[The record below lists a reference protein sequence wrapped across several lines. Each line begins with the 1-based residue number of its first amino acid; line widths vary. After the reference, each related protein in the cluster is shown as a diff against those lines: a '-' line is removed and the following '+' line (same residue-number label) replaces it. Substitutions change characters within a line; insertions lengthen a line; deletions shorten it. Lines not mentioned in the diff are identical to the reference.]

1 MEQCFR
7 KTFRLKMENKKIKNE
22 DEIYKMPDNKWDF
35 YSGLPNP
42 SSYIDD
48 GQGDDWDEDH
58 ALDMVMND
66 MVKDFTPEDIAE
78 IVMANEN
85 PIEPSVELIQAAET
99 LIKNI
104 EVIEHE
110 IVVPSDKFES
120 LDEIRDWDITLN
132 DGLEDDERFPK

>member
-1 MEQCFR
+1 
-7 KTFRLKMENKKIKNE
+7 MENKKIKNE

-42 SSYIDD
+42 SSYSDD

-58 ALDMVMND
+58 ALDLVMND

-78 IVMANEN
+78 IVMDNEN
-85 PIEPSVELIQAAET
+85 PIEPSVELIQAADT

-110 IVVPSDKFES
+110 VVVPSDKFEL
-120 LDEIRDWDITLN
+120 LDEYLEETRDWDVTLN
-132 DGLEDDERFPK
+132 DGLEDYKWFPDTET

>member
-1 MEQCFR
+1 
-7 KTFRLKMENKKIKNE
+7 MENKKIKNE

-85 PIEPSVELIQAAET
+85 PIEPSVELIQAADT

-110 IVVPSDKFES
+110 VVVPSDKFEL
-120 LDEIRDWDITLN
+120 LDEYLEETRDWDVTLN
-132 DGLEDDERFPK
+132 DGLEDYKWFPDTET

>member
-1 MEQCFR
+1 
-7 KTFRLKMENKKIKNE
+7 MENRKIKNE

-85 PIEPSVELIQAAET
+85 PIEPSVEFIQAAET

-110 IVVPSDKFES
+110 VVVPSDKFEL
-120 LDEIRDWDITLN
+120 LDEDLEETRDWDVTLN
-132 DGLEDDERFPK
+132 DGLEDYKWFPDSET

>member
-1 MEQCFR
+1 
-7 KTFRLKMENKKIKNE
+7 MENRKIKNE

-85 PIEPSVELIQAAET
+85 PIEPSVEFIQAAET

-110 IVVPSDKFES
+110 VVVPSDKFEL
-120 LDEIRDWDITLN
+120 LDEDLEETRDWDVTLN
-132 DGLEDDERFPK
+132 DGLEDYKWFPDTET

>member
-1 MEQCFR
+1 
-7 KTFRLKMENKKIKNE
+7 MENKKIKNE

-132 DGLEDDERFPK
+132 DGLEDDEPFPK

>member
-1 MEQCFR
+1 
-7 KTFRLKMENKKIKNE
+7 MENKKIKNE

-42 SSYIDD
+42 SSYIDN
-48 GQGDDWDEDH
+48 GKGDDWDEDH
-58 ALDMVMND
+58 ALDLVMND

-78 IVMANEN
+78 IVMGNEN
-85 PIEPSVELIQAAET
+85 PIEPSVELTQAADT

-110 IVVPSDKFES
+110 VVVPSDKFEL
-120 LDEIRDWDITLN
+120 LDEYLEETRDWDVTLN
-132 DGLEDDERFPK
+132 DGLEDYKWFPDTET

>member
-1 MEQCFR
+1 
-7 KTFRLKMENKKIKNE
+7 MENKKIKTE

-78 IVMANEN
+78 IVMDNEN
-85 PIEPSVELIQAAET
+85 PIEPSVEFIQAAET

-110 IVVPSDKFES
+110 VVVPSDKFEL
-120 LDEIRDWDITLN
+120 LDEDLEETRDWDVTLN
-132 DGLEDDERFPK
+132 DGLEDYKWFPDTET

>member
-1 MEQCFR
+1 
-7 KTFRLKMENKKIKNE
+7 MENKKIKNE

-85 PIEPSVELIQAAET
+85 PIEPSVEFIQAAET

-110 IVVPSDKFES
+110 VVVPSDKFEL
-120 LDEIRDWDITLN
+120 LDEDLEETRDWDVTLN
-132 DGLEDDERFPK
+132 DGLEDYKWFPDTET

>member
-1 MEQCFR
+1 
-7 KTFRLKMENKKIKNE
+7 
-22 DEIYKMPDNKWDF
+22 MPDNKWDF

-85 PIEPSVELIQAAET
+85 PIEPSVEFIQAAET

-110 IVVPSDKFES
+110 VVVPSDKFEL
-120 LDEIRDWDITLN
+120 LDEDLEETRDWDVTLN
-132 DGLEDDERFPK
+132 DGLEDYKWFPDTET

>member
-1 MEQCFR
+1 
-7 KTFRLKMENKKIKNE
+7 MENKKIKNE

-78 IVMANEN
+78 IVMDNEN
-85 PIEPSVELIQAAET
+85 PIEPSVEFIQAAET

-110 IVVPSDKFES
+110 VVVPSDKFEL
-120 LDEIRDWDITLN
+120 LDEDLEETRDWDVTLN
-132 DGLEDDERFPK
+132 DGLEDYKWFPDTES

>member
-1 MEQCFR
+1 
-7 KTFRLKMENKKIKNE
+7 MENKKIKNE

-78 IVMANEN
+78 IVMDNEN
-85 PIEPSVELIQAAET
+85 PIEPSVEFIQAAET

-110 IVVPSDKFES
+110 VVVPSDKFEL
-120 LDEIRDWDITLN
+120 LDEDLEETRDWDVTLN
-132 DGLEDDERFPK
+132 DGLEDYKWFPDTET

>member
-1 MEQCFR
+1 
-7 KTFRLKMENKKIKNE
+7 MENKKIKNE

-58 ALDMVMND
+58 ALDLVMND

-85 PIEPSVELIQAAET
+85 PIEPSVELIQAADT

-110 IVVPSDKFES
+110 VVVPSDKFEL
-120 LDEIRDWDITLN
+120 LDEYLEETRDWDVTLN
-132 DGLEDDERFPK
+132 DGLEDYKWFPDTET

>member
-1 MEQCFR
+1 
-7 KTFRLKMENKKIKNE
+7 MENRKIKNE

-85 PIEPSVELIQAAET
+85 PIESSVEFIQAAET

-110 IVVPSDKFES
+110 VVVPSDKFEL
-120 LDEIRDWDITLN
+120 LDEDLEETRDWDVTLN
-132 DGLEDDERFPK
+132 DGLEDYKWFPDTET

>member
-1 MEQCFR
+1 
-7 KTFRLKMENKKIKNE
+7 MENKKIKNE

-78 IVMANEN
+78 IV
-85 PIEPSVELIQAAET
+85 
-99 LIKNI
+99 
-104 EVIEHE
+104 
-110 IVVPSDKFES
+110 
-120 LDEIRDWDITLN
+120 
-132 DGLEDDERFPK
+132 

>member
-1 MEQCFR
+1 
-7 KTFRLKMENKKIKNE
+7 MENKKIKNE

-58 ALDMVMND
+58 ALDLVMND

-78 IVMANEN
+78 IVMDNEN
-85 PIEPSVELIQAAET
+85 PIEPSVELIQAADT

-110 IVVPSDKFES
+110 VVVPSDKFEL
-120 LDEIRDWDITLN
+120 LDEYLEETRDWDVTLN
-132 DGLEDDERFPK
+132 DGLEDYKWFPDTET

>member
-1 MEQCFR
+1 M
-7 KTFRLKMENKKIKNE
+7 KNKKIKNE

-78 IVMANEN
+78 IVMDNEN
-85 PIEPSVELIQAAET
+85 PIEPSVEFIQAAET

-110 IVVPSDKFES
+110 VVVPSDKFEL
-120 LDEIRDWDITLN
+120 LDEDLEETRDWDVTLN
-132 DGLEDDERFPK
+132 DGLEDYKWFPDTET

>member
-1 MEQCFR
+1 
-7 KTFRLKMENKKIKNE
+7 MENRKIKNE

-78 IVMANEN
+78 IVMDNEN
-85 PIEPSVELIQAAET
+85 PIEPSVEFIQAAET

-110 IVVPSDKFES
+110 VVVPSDKFES

-132 DGLEDDERFPK
+132 DGLEDDEPFPK

>member
-1 MEQCFR
+1 
-7 KTFRLKMENKKIKNE
+7 MENKKIKNE

-85 PIEPSVELIQAAET
+85 PIEPSVE
-99 LIKNI
+99 
-104 EVIEHE
+104 
-110 IVVPSDKFES
+110 
-120 LDEIRDWDITLN
+120 
-132 DGLEDDERFPK
+132 

>member
-1 MEQCFR
+1 
-7 KTFRLKMENKKIKNE
+7 MENKKIKNE

-78 IVMANEN
+78 IVMDNEN
-85 PIEPSVELIQAAET
+85 PIEPSVELIQAADT

-110 IVVPSDKFES
+110 VVVPSDKFEL
-120 LDEIRDWDITLN
+120 LDEYLEETRDWDVTLN
-132 DGLEDDERFPK
+132 DGLEDYKWFPDTET

>member
-1 MEQCFR
+1 
-7 KTFRLKMENKKIKNE
+7 MENKKIKNE

-110 IVVPSDKFES
+110 IVVPSDKFEL
-120 LDEIRDWDITLN
+120 LDEYLEETRDWDVTLN
-132 DGLEDDERFPK
+132 DGLEDYKWFPDTET

>member
-1 MEQCFR
+1 
-7 KTFRLKMENKKIKNE
+7 MENIKIKNE

-85 PIEPSVELIQAAET
+85 PIEPSVEFIQAAET

-110 IVVPSDKFES
+110 VVVPSDKFEL
-120 LDEIRDWDITLN
+120 LDEDLEETRDWDVTLN
-132 DGLEDDERFPK
+132 DGLEDYKWFPDTET

>member
-1 MEQCFR
+1 
-7 KTFRLKMENKKIKNE
+7 MENRKIKNE

-78 IVMANEN
+78 IVMDNEN
-85 PIEPSVELIQAAET
+85 PIEPSVEFIQAAET

-110 IVVPSDKFES
+110 VVVPSDKFEL
-120 LDEIRDWDITLN
+120 LDEDLEETRDWDVTLN
-132 DGLEDDERFPK
+132 DGLEDYKWFPDTET

>member
-1 MEQCFR
+1 
-7 KTFRLKMENKKIKNE
+7 MENKKIKNE

-66 MVKDFTPEDIAE
+66 MVKGFTPEDIAE

-85 PIEPSVELIQAAET
+85 PIEPSVELIQAADT

-110 IVVPSDKFES
+110 VVVPSDKFEL
-120 LDEIRDWDITLN
+120 LDEYLEETRDWDVTLN
-132 DGLEDDERFPK
+132 DGLEDYKWFPDTET